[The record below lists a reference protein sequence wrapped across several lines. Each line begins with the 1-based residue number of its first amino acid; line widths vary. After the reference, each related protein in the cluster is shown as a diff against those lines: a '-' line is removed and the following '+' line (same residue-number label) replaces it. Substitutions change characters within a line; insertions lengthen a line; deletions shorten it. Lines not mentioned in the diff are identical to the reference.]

1 MGAQSPAAAAAQR
14 ILAGWPEHVRAAD
27 IAALSG
33 LSADEARP
41 LVDQLFARMPSGPL
55 GATEAAR
62 LRALIDIV
70 TAVGVVPTVDQV
82 RELTAR
88 YPTGEGAE
96 SVAKQLQILER
107 MALQPPPV
115 DLTVLGR
122 QIGVPNT
129 IVFENPAIDL
139 TADVDLRD
147 LIGAEIDAPAPAEPA
162 AADPPPP
169 ESPPPSDRFVNAE
182 IEDHDLSLPLDVGAS
197 YSVAFDISNVQQVLT
212 TSSPLIVVFADTDEP
227 FRELTVQVASDDF
240 EILGQAQ
247 RPLQLPRT
255 GPSRGKARFDVSP
268 RREGVA
274 TLTATV
280 SYEGNFLTQ
289 LQLRCPVG
297 TPGQFTATTEGRPA
311 ASATVLK
318 SRDVGLVIRPDGNG
332 YLCSAMRP
340 FTFDAP
346 MPLTVDALA
355 AAAGNARAELA
366 AVVKDVYGGS
376 QTFLEHIDIPE
387 DVERQALKRLARA
400 GRLLYRQLFR
410 PAGGGE
416 DLRSIGDWLTR
427 HVAEPNVMLT
437 VQISARQVPVPW
449 SMLYLGD
456 IDDDDALS
464 WDKFLGMR
472 HIVELLPFQRMPADD
487 DPEIDSLPDLTL
499 GLNINPVVS
508 DAAIDQVAE
517 HQRRCADL
525 AASRQNVSVVTRSDR
540 AAVVSALAAEST
552 PDKVTY
558 FYCHA
563 KTNDADPQQSAIIMG
578 SQIDRSTFATL
589 ADLTNDAP
597 DDIPLAG
604 RPLIVLNACESADL
618 SPRFYDGFVPYFLSK
633 GARGVIG
640 TECSTPVLF
649 AIHWAE
655 KFLERLL
662 DGAQIGQALRDVRLE
677 LLQDNNNPL
686 GLLYS
691 AHCDVTTQITP
702 PVAAA
707 LN

>member
-1 MGAQSPAAAAAQR
+1 MGAQTPAAAAER
-14 ILAGWPEHVRAAD
+14 ILAGWPGHVRAAD
-27 IAALSG
+27 VEALAG
-33 LSADEARP
+33 LPHDEAEH
-41 LVDQLFARMPSGPL
+41 LVEQLLSRMPSGPL
-55 GATEAAR
+55 GATEAGR

-70 TAVGVVPTVDQV
+70 TAVGVVPTGDRV

-88 YPTGEGAE
+88 YPAGAALPE
-96 SVAKQLQILER
+96 SVATQLQVLER
-107 MALQPPPV
+107 MAQQPPPV

-122 QIGVPNT
+122 QIGLPNT
-129 IVFENPAIDL
+129 VVFTNPDIDL
-139 TADVDLRD
+139 TVDADLRD
-147 LIGAEIDAPAPAEPA
+147 LIGAEIDAPVLPPEPA
-162 AADPPPP
+162 AADPPPA
-169 ESPPPSDRFVNAE
+169 PPPPTDRFVNAE

-197 YSVAFDISNVQQVLT
+197 YSVALDISHEQQTLT
-212 TSSPLIVVFADTDEP
+212 SSSPLLVVFADTDEP
-227 FRELTVQVASDDF
+227 FRELTVQVASADF

-247 RPLQLPRT
+247 RPLQLPKT

-268 RREGVA
+268 RRVGMA

-280 SYEGNFLTQ
+280 SYDGNFLTQ

-297 TPGQFTATTEGRPA
+297 TPGDFTATTHGRPA

-318 SRDVGLVIRPDGNG
+318 SRDIGLVIRPENNG
-332 YLCSAMRP
+332 YFCLPIGP
-340 FTFDAP
+340 FTSDAH

-376 QTFLEHIDIPE
+376 QTFLEHIDIPA
-387 DVERQALKRLARA
+387 DVQRQALTRLARA

-427 HVAEPNVMLT
+427 HVADPNVMLT
-437 VQISARQVPVPW
+437 VQIVARQVPVPW

-456 IDDDDALS
+456 IDDEDALS

-508 DAAIDQVAE
+508 DEAVDQVAE
-517 HQRRCADL
+517 HQKRCADL
-525 AASRQNVSVVTRSDR
+525 AVSRQNVSVVTRSDR
-540 AAVVSALAAEST
+540 TAVVTALADGST

-655 KFLERLL
+655 KFLGRLL

-677 LLQDNNNPL
+677 FLQENNNPL

-707 LN
+707 QN